1 MTEGPDVSRETP
13 SVPDAGRRAFSSDR
27 LPLAEAY
34 VELLATAG
42 VERGLI
48 GPRETPRLWD
58 RHVLNSLA
66 LVPAIPERSTVADL
80 GSGAGLPGLVLAIGR
95 PDLHVTLVE
104 PLLRRATFLQE
115 AVDAL
120 GLVGVTVVRS
130 RAEEL
135 HGKQRFD
142 VVTARALAPLDRLL
156 GWAMPLVAAE
166 GCLLAMKGASAS
178 EEIAGAGATLRRLKC
193 ARPELLELTG
203 PDGSST
209 ATVVRV
215 AHADPARIG

>member
-1 MTEGPDVSRETP
+1 MTEAPDVSRETP

-48 GPRETPRLWD
+48 GPREAPRLWD

-66 LVPAIPERSTVADL
+66 LSSAVPEGASVADL

-95 PDLHVTLVE
+95 SDLDVTLVE
-104 PLLRRATFLQE
+104 PLLRRATFLEE
-115 AVDAL
+115 AIDAL
-120 GLVGVTVVRS
+120 GLGRVSVIRS
-130 RAEEL
+130 RAEAL
-135 HGKQRFD
+135 HGGRRFD
-142 VVTARALAPLDRLL
+142 IVTARAVAPLDRLL
-156 GWAMPLVAAE
+156 GWAMPLVASH
-166 GCLLAMKGASAS
+166 GCLLAMKGTSAADEVAAASHALR
-178 EEIAGAGATLRRLKC
+178 TLRC
-193 ARPELLELTG
+193 APAEVLELIG
-203 PDGSST
+203 PVGSST
-209 ATVVRV
+209 ATVIRV